1 MTGTIQERR
10 HDGAV
15 EETVRAAVIDER
27 GAERFRSA
35 EVRLSAL
42 QPGEVLVDV
51 KAAGL
56 CHSDWNFVTQN
67 WGNPFPA
74 LLGHELAGVV
84 EAVGEGVTEVEVGD
98 HVVACGV
105 TSCGECQNCIDG
117 GRVWCLRTE
126 RSRRSP
132 DAPPRLSTAEGEPL
146 WTMMNL
152 GAFAQKT
159 IVHQLNLVAIDRA
172 VPFDRACVLG
182 CAVATGAGAVI
193 RTAQVKPG
201 ESVVVIGAGGV
212 GLNAIQAAA
221 LVGAR
226 KVIAVDVQDD
236 KLALAKRFG
245 ATHVVNGAAV
255 DAVAAVRELTG
266 GLGVEHAFEMTGLE
280 KPLQDGYDMLRRNG
294 TVYIVGMQALGS
306 TFSVPSAEFFR
317 GTSVRAV
324 TMGSANFKVDIP
336 LYAELYLQ
344 GRFNL
349 DDLVGRRL
357 TLDQIDEGYAEML
370 GGGGV
375 ARSVITFE
383 ERS

>member
-1 MTGTIQERR
+1 MTGTIQELEDR
-10 HDGAV
+10 APV
-15 EETVRAAVIDER
+15 EETVRAAIIDEL
-27 GAERFRSA
+27 GAQRFTSA

-42 QPGEVLVDV
+42 EPGEVLVQV

-84 EAVGEGVTEVEVGD
+84 EAVGEGVTEVQVGD

-105 TSCGECQNCIDG
+105 TSCGECQNCLDG

-126 RSRRSP
+126 RSRRLP
-132 DAPPRLSTAEGEPL
+132 DAPPRLSTADGEPL

-159 IVHQLNLVAIDRA
+159 IVHQLNLVTIDPA

-193 RTAQVKPG
+193 RTAEVKPG

-226 KVIAVDVQDD
+226 KVIAVDVQDE
-236 KLALAKRFG
+236 KLALATKFG
-245 ATHVVNGAAV
+245 ATHVVNSSGV
-255 DAVAAVRELTG
+255 DAVATVRGLTG

-280 KPLQDGYDMLRRNG
+280 RPLQDGYEMLRRNG

-336 LYAELYLQ
+336 FYAELYLQ

-349 DDLVGRRL
+349 DDLVGQSL
-357 TLDQIDEGYAEML
+357 TLDQIDEGYAQL
-370 GGGGV
+370 LSGGGV

-383 ERS
+383 AP

>member
-1 MTGTIQERR
+1 MTSTTRDLEQPL
-10 HDGAV
+10 
-15 EETVRAAVIDER
+15 EETARAAIIDQF
-27 GAERFRSA
+27 GAKAFTA
-35 EVRLSAL
+35 TDARLSSL
-42 QPGEVLVDV
+42 QAGEVLVDV

-56 CHSDWNFVTQN
+56 CHSDWNFVVQN

-84 EAVGEGVTEVEVGD
+84 QAVGEGVTELKVGD

-105 TSCGECQNCIDG
+105 TSCGECENCING

-126 RSRRSP
+126 RSRRAP
-132 DAPPRLSTAEGEPL
+132 DAPARLSTADGRPL

-159 IVHQLNLVAIDRA
+159 IVHQMNLVAIDPA

-182 CAVATGAGAVI
+182 CAVVTGAGAVI
-193 RTAQVKPG
+193 RTAEVKPG

-212 GLNAIQAAA
+212 GLTAIQAAA

-226 KVIAVDVQDD
+226 KIIAVDVQDD
-236 KLALAKRFG
+236 KLALATKFG
-245 ATHVVNGAAV
+245 ATHAVNSREV
-255 DAVAAVRELTG
+255 DAVATVRELTG
-266 GLGVEHAFEMTGLE
+266 GLGVEHAFEMTGLP
-280 KPLQDGYDMLRRNG
+280 KPLEDGYEMLRRNG

-306 TFSVPSAEFFR
+306 TFTVPSAEFFR

-324 TMGSANFKVDIP
+324 TMGSANFKIDIP
-336 LYAELYLQ
+336 YYAELYLQ

-349 DDLVGRRL
+349 DDLVGAHL
-357 TLDQIDEGYAEML
+357 TLDQIDEGYAQML
-370 GGGGV
+370 SGGGV

-383 ERS
+383 GEA

>member
-1 MTGTIQERR
+1 MTGTTHELE
-10 HDGAV
+10 HAEPV
-15 EETVRAAVIDER
+15 EDTVRAAIIDEL
-27 GAERFRSA
+27 GAQTFTGA
-35 EVRLSAL
+35 DVRLSAL
-42 QPGEVLVDV
+42 EPGEVLVRV
-51 KAAGL
+51 RAAGL

-84 EAVGEGVTEVEVGD
+84 EAVGDGVTEVQVGD

-126 RSRRSP
+126 RSRRAP
-132 DAPPRLSTAEGEPL
+132 DAPARLSTADGEPL

-159 IVHQLNLVAIDRA
+159 IVHQLNLVAIDPA

-193 RTAQVKPG
+193 RTAEVRPG

-226 KVIAVDVQDD
+226 KVIAVDVHDE
-236 KLALAKRFG
+236 KLALATTFG
-245 ATHVVNGAAV
+245 ATHVVNSSEV
-255 DAVAAVRELTG
+255 DPVAAVRALTG

-336 LYAELYLQ
+336 YYAELYLQ

-349 DDLVGRRL
+349 DDLVGHRL
-357 TLDQIDEGYAEML
+357 TLDQIDEGYAQL
-370 GGGGV
+370 LSGGGV
-375 ARSVITFE
+375 ARSIITFE
-383 ERS
+383 GP

>member
-1 MTGTIQERR
+1 MTGTAQELK
-10 HDGAV
+10 DSAAV
-15 EETVRAAVIDER
+15 EETVRAAIIDQL
-27 GAERFRSA
+27 GAETFTGA
-35 EVRLSAL
+35 HIRLSAL
-42 QPGEVLVDV
+42 QPGEVLVQV

-84 EAVGEGVTEVEVGD
+84 EAVGAGVTGVHVGD

-105 TSCGECQNCIDG
+105 TSCGECDNCIDG

-126 RSRRSP
+126 RSRRSA
-132 DAPPRLSTAEGEPL
+132 DSPPRLSTADGEPL

-159 IVHQLNLVAIDRA
+159 IVHEMNLVAIDRA

-182 CAVATGAGAVI
+182 CAVATGAGAVL
-193 RTAQVKPG
+193 RTAEVKPG
-201 ESVVVIGAGGV
+201 ESVAVIGAGGV

-226 KVIAVDVQDD
+226 KIIAVDVQDD
-236 KLALAKRFG
+236 KLVLAAKFG
-245 ATHVVNGAAV
+245 ATHVVNSSQV
-255 DAVAAVRELTG
+255 DAVSAVRELTG
-266 GLGVEHAFEMTGLE
+266 GLGVEHAFEMTGIQ
-280 KPLQDGYDMLRRNG
+280 KPLQQGYDMLRRNG

-324 TMGSANFKVDIP
+324 TMGSANFKIDIP
-336 LYAELYLQ
+336 YYAELYLQ

-370 GGGGV
+370 SGGGV
-375 ARSVITFE
+375 ARSVISFE